1 MVRSRMKSRVLKLD
15 LMLLRMIG
23 RSKGQFAAV
32 LTIIILGIAIYTA
45 LNMTSVNMDHTVE
58 TYYRENRFA
67 DLTLQIA
74 AVPAQEIKTLQ
85 RIDGVEKAMG
95 RISIDVPVITDHL
108 DERVRL
114 RLITDQG
121 EEEVQNL
128 IDTAVHKYS
137 TLDILVNNAGVM
149 DNFVPAGAV
158 TDDLWEK
165 VFQINVT
172 GAMRTIRKV
181 LPIFTEK
188 GAGVIVNIASS
199 GGLLGSRA
207 GAAYTASKHAVV
219 GLTKN
224 VGFQYAQSGIRCNAV
239 APGSVNTNIGN
250 TLFTPHSFGMERA
263 MAGMSLSPRS
273 GDPDEIAKVALFLAS
288 DDSSFVNGTVI
299 TADAGWTA
307 Y

>member
-1 MVRSRMKSRVLKLD
+1 MKLENKVAVVTGAGSGIGKAIATLYAREGARVVVSD
-15 LMLLRMIG
+15 IN
-23 RSKGQFAAV
+23 SDEAAEVVEEITFAGGTAISV
-32 LTIIILGIAIYTA
+32 L
-45 LNMTSVNMDHTVE
+45 
-58 TYYRENRFA
+58 A
-67 DLTLQIA
+67 D
-74 AVPAQEIKTLQ
+74 
-85 RIDGVEKAMG
+85 
-95 RISIDVPVITDHL
+95 IT
-108 DERVRL
+108 R
-114 RLITDQG
+114 

-128 IDTAVHKYS
+128 IDTAVHKFG
-137 TLDILVNNAGVM
+137 TLDILVNNAGIM

-158 TDDLWEK
+158 TDELWDK

-188 GAGVIVNIASS
+188 GSGVIVNIASA

-224 VGFQYAQSGIRCNAV
+224 VGFQYAQSGIRCNAI

-250 TLFTPHSFGMERA
+250 TIFTPHSFGMERA
-263 MAGMSLSPRS
+263 MAGMNLSPRT
-273 GDPDEIAKVALFLAS
+273 GEPDEIAKVALFLAS